1 MGENFPTSRVGFN
14 FRSKLLLHSSRDEVI
29 GEGVRFPEKYY
40 CMKIE
45 KELGALFQIFSLF
58 VVSMS
63 LVKTENNIRQFRT
76 QPPLTF
82 R

>member
-1 MGENFPTSRVGFN
+1 
-14 FRSKLLLHSSRDEVI
+14 
-29 GEGVRFPEKYY
+29 
-40 CMKIE
+40 MKIE
-45 KELGALFQIFSLF
+45 KELGALLQISFLL

>member
-1 MGENFPTSRVGFN
+1 
-14 FRSKLLLHSSRDEVI
+14 
-29 GEGVRFPEKYY
+29 
-40 CMKIE
+40 MKIE
-45 KELGALFQIFSLF
+45 KELGALLQISFLL

-63 LVKTENNIRQFRT
+63 LVKTENNIRQFSST